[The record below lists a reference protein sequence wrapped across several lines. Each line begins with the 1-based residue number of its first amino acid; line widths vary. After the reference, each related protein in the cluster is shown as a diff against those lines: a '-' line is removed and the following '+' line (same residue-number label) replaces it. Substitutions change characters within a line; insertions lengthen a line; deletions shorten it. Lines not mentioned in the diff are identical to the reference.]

1 MRRWTQGLARSLTL
15 GSVALAALEG
25 GCEGSLDRGPAA
37 PIGSS
42 LCADQIVLGTAP
54 MRRLSNVEYLRTM
67 SVLFEETSAV
77 GALPTLPEDAEV
89 IGFENDARSL
99 GPTDVG
105 VARYEEIAFRYT
117 TAATADDAALRALT
131 RCAAFASDAEARACG
146 STFIER
152 FGRLTHRRP
161 LEAEERTRFETFFET
176 QRAAIDFA
184 AAVQLTAMAMLQAP
198 PFLYRLEI
206 EAGAS
211 EATTAGPAI
220 ALTQYELASRLSFL
234 LWGTMPDEALF
245 VAAESGELDD
255 TDALEAEARR
265 MLADPRARDLVAD
278 FHRQWLD
285 FDRILDPEHRTRAH
299 DADGV
304 FTADAQVAA
313 HEELRRFVGAEVFEG
328 EGTLASLFTSRRTFV
343 NSTLAG
349 IYGVEGPSSTTEW
362 REVMLPAD
370 ERAGVLTRVGP
381 LASHAHAGNS
391 SPPLRGVYL
400 MERVMCEQR
409 PSPPPDADLSPP
421 VAMPGSGPQTNR
433 DLFEARTAPSTCQ
446 GCHVRIDGM
455 GFVFENYDERGVFRD
470 VDNTLPVDATGV
482 ITGTGDVD
490 GEVDGAIELSERL
503 AESGHVQRC
512 ATQRWFRFANGRA
525 PEEADSCHVDSLE
538 RRFIRSGGDIR
549 ELLVSMVRRPEF
561 RLRPVVSE

>member
-1 MRRWTQGLARSLTL
+1 MRRWRHALT
-15 GSVALAALEG
+15 AAALTG
-25 GCEGSLDRGPAA
+25 GAAMGAGAGCDGSLDRGPAT

-42 LCADQIVLGTAP
+42 LCADEVVLGTAP
-54 MRRLSNVEYLRTM
+54 MRRLSNIEYLRTM
-67 SVLFEETSAV
+67 SILFEGSAPS
-77 GALPTLPEDAEV
+77 LPSLPDDAEV

-105 VARYEEIAFRYT
+105 VARWEEIAFRYT
-117 TAATADDAALRALT
+117 TEATRDDATLRAFT
-131 RCAAFASDAEARACG
+131 GCATFASDAEARACAT
-146 STFIER
+146 SFIAR
-152 FGRLTHRRP
+152 FGLLTHRRP
-161 LEAEERTRFETFFET
+161 LEAEEQTRFEAFFES
-176 QRAAIDFA
+176 QRTTIDFP

-206 EAGAS
+206 EAGS
-211 EATTAGPAI
+211 PETTTAGPAI

-245 VAAESGELDD
+245 AAAEAGELDD

-265 MLADPRARDLVAD
+265 MLEDPRARDLVAD

-285 FDRILDPEHRTRAH
+285 FDRILDAEHATRAH
-299 DADGV
+299 DDEGL
-304 FTADAQVAA
+304 FTADAQASA
-313 HEELRRFVGAEVFEG
+313 HEELRRFVGAEIFEG
-328 EGTLASLFTSRRTFV
+328 DGTLASLFTSRRAFV

-349 IYGVEGPSSTTEW
+349 LYGVEGPSSPAEW
-362 REVMLPAD
+362 REVTLPED
-370 ERAGVLTRVGP
+370 ERAGLLTRIGP

-433 DLFEARTAPSTCQ
+433 DLFEARTAPATCQ

-470 VDNTLPVDATGV
+470 VDNTLPVDATGT

-525 PEEADSCHVDSLE
+525 PEDADACHVDSLE
-538 RRFIRSGGDIR
+538 RRFVRSGGDIR

-561 RLRPVVSE
+561 RLRPMVSE

>member
-1 MRRWTQGLARSLTL
+1 MAIALTA
-15 GSVALAALEG
+15 GAAA
-25 GCEGSLDRGPAA
+25 GCQGSLDRGPAA

-42 LCADQIVLGTAP
+42 LCADEVVLGSAP

-67 SVLFEETSAV
+67 SILFEGSTP
-77 GALPTLPEDAEV
+77 ALPSLPDDAEV

-105 VARYEEIAFRYT
+105 VARWEEIAFRYT
-117 TAATADDAALRALT
+117 TEATRDEAAVRAFT
-131 RCAAFASDAEARACG
+131 GCAAFASDAEARACAT
-146 STFIER
+146 SFITR
-152 FGRLTHRRP
+152 FGLLTHRRP
-161 LEAEERTRFETFFET
+161 LEAEEQTRFETFFES
-176 QRAAIDFA
+176 QRVAIDFA

-206 EAGAS
+206 ESDATES
-211 EATTAGPAI
+211 TTAGPAI

-245 VAAESGELDD
+245 ATAQAGGLDD
-255 TDALEAEARR
+255 ADALEAEARR
-265 MLADPRARDLVAD
+265 MLDDPRARDLVAD

-285 FDRILDPEHRTRAH
+285 FDRILDPEHGSRAH
-299 DADGV
+299 DEEGLFAP
-304 FTADAQVAA
+304 DAQQSA
-313 HEELRRFVGAEVFEG
+313 HEELRRFVGAEIFDG
-328 EGTLASLFTSRRTFV
+328 EGTLASLFTSRRAFV

-349 IYGVEGPSSTTEW
+349 LYGVEGPSSPTEW
-362 REVMLPAD
+362 REVTLPED
-370 ERAGVLTRVGP
+370 ERAGLLTRIGP
-381 LASHAHAGNS
+381 LASHAHPGNS

-433 DLFEARTAPSTCQ
+433 DLFEQRTSPSTCQ
-446 GCHVRIDGM
+446 GCHVRIDGL

-470 VDNTLPVDATGV
+470 IDNTLPVDATGL

-525 PEEADSCHVDSLE
+525 PEDADACHVSSLE
-538 RRFIRSGGDIR
+538 RRFVRSGGDIR
-549 ELLVSMVRRPEF
+549 ELLVSMVTRPEF
-561 RLRPVVSE
+561 RLRPMVSE